1 MPFDPSAPFEV
12 IDKPSGFD
20 PSQPFEVVQK
30 KNVFGETKSDL
41 QSEMEKV
48 RRERLGGA
56 ALQALA
62 TGAEAGANIVSRLP
76 SAPFEAAHAL
86 GVRPIMSPEQVK
98 ETIDL
103 TRGLTP
109 RTGQISDAPIL
120 GGETGKEFGKGVE
133 EAGYETLSTL
143 TDPVMMA
150 AAAEGAVA
158 PIPVA
163 RAFQAQMLSQ
173 FPESVQ
179 QVEEASKRGD
189 VAGVGKSLANV
200 AGTIG
205 LPALIERGIP
215 PEARAPEIPGVLGKY
230 LNTPEGSVP
239 PAKPTGVP
247 AEVPGTPAQP
257 ERSITVLDEI
267 RSKNARTKEDIRK
280 LFPDL
285 TREQAAD
292 LRRQAWS
299 EKAPAIG
306 DEAAR
311 AERARIAGLLGEGVG
326 TPPTERTPNAIQPES
341 QSVLPN
347 VRTRPEPSV
356 QQVPTQESGGQ
367 TGARGGQ
374 EIVTKE
380 VVPSPEET
388 TAEYSARVAK
398 EKAADIQ
405 RRVKAGIPDED
416 IRVSVG
422 KDAEMPEYQLLQI
435 DHLDPKEGNTFSS
448 NPEQLRAAGMDI
460 PTRAE
465 LMSLPKGR
473 YTLAEAKRLLAEKAK
488 PGEVQ
493 PKPPVN
499 PEKVTPTSA
508 NVTLGAWPESEWSA
522 ASLAKQS
529 PSERSQKAKYL
540 GAKDKTGALQIG
552 PKTLSALAEKRITE
566 IKAEAARKA
575 APPAPPAE
583 PEAPAPVAVPKP
595 TPPKVTPG
603 GALIDVPQQK
613 KPLSILRAQIV
624 RRLEQLEDIDPV
636 TGEPTPKGDL
646 TDEEYGHIKTLRKKL
661 AQVENQLRSGTKA
674 PIPEPKAPVSET
686 PEINAPKERFNF
698 ETGDIV
704 KAYSAD
710 TWPKIRKPFEHD
722 GKLYTVTSTQGGAY
736 PNASAHEL
744 TKVDDSTPTTI
755 VNWKI
760 PDRSKAY
767 DNQIVAYKGKKY
779 KVGQS
784 VNFKHAD
791 EITKETPTTPSTPVA
806 ESPTKPVA
814 GELSVEEA
822 KAELDRINQKQ
833 DQLRSEHYQLTKD
846 GAPVADQ
853 KEHDAQVT
861 KLVGEMSSNAARMA
875 NLQTIVFDTLW
886 GAETAPYRG
895 KPPEQGSPPNITSK
909 VLKAQKENLLGQ
921 VADAIKVAPE
931 DSAEKIKIDV
941 PGDGSF
947 TISNTKDSLK
957 RFRDHVAK
965 NFPDTIGKAPQPG
978 LKSGKP
984 TALPKVTEPK
994 DEDLGKI
1001 VSPFIS
1007 KDKDRYV
1014 LLGSYADG
1022 TQVVAT
1028 DGRQLIRVLTDKAP
1042 GKPDAPV
1049 RLDENGK
1056 PVDIEGNYPNFNI
1069 VRDAKAEL
1077 IRGGVKTDELWK
1089 VAKQAEVFAKTS
1101 PDNKA
1106 KDAKGLNLFI
1116 NKDGSVG
1123 AKMDVLGDTF
1133 EHNVQPNASWL
1144 GVYNYDYILN
1154 ATEAARRL
1162 GNEKVDLYAH
1172 SGDTGP
1178 LGFVGKNHE
1187 SIVMP
1192 MKTEGATNVRDAV
1205 GKFGPSQAEHP
1216 RPKESYGPMRDPE
1229 GARSYGLSAGSGNL
1243 VLEGGKFTLQKKT
1256 GKEDWRD
1263 TGSAPIGKLSADTVR
1278 KMAGQT
1284 MSPDGIKEVQ
1294 RAAEHLM
1301 QERQKDVA
1309 EAAKR
1314 REDSARLYLNPFGP
1328 LLRATAADLAKLS
1341 EALGITP
1348 AAKKAARKIEQY
1360 RQAFPVIMQSRPV
1373 RHIMDQTRDA
1383 ADTMANNLGRQL
1395 GNRIR
1400 TGATD
1405 LEQMAASAMIAGK
1418 FDPAEFPALIAKAM
1432 RGNHAE
1438 AEKALNYA
1446 LANWTRV
1453 EPIARRGEQVF
1464 AAQLAAENAHGI
1476 NTVSHEGYLPGLY
1489 DEDLWMGK
1497 GRPFIIGGKR
1507 GGVGTGFK
1515 KGKTYDSPFD
1525 AIADGYVPKSLKLGD
1540 LVENRVKRGQRLI
1553 NNVEWSDSLRGIL
1566 DPSDGKP
1573 VVTSVEKHARPGGL
1587 PGYETVPMGYA
1598 RRSIIPGMDVAVHE
1612 EYVNLF
1618 DALTGN
1624 SHVQEFEVGGV
1635 PVGNIAL
1642 ETEGALKHGLLV
1654 FDTFHASRILQ
1665 KELFLTKRIG
1675 YKKGF
1680 TLLEYTDADLGRAV
1694 AAGDVTPE
1702 MAAWARVNRPTA
1714 NLLQKAGLNVGRV
1727 QEAMYNAAIR
1737 NIPGIG
1743 TFNRWVF
1750 EKVTRGAMLE
1760 SGLIEFERVKKAN
1773 PMWTDDQVA
1782 VKVAR
1787 DLNKY
1792 FGNLGRQGVFKS
1804 KTFQDLS
1811 RLAFLAPQWVESM
1824 ARSELG
1830 GIKQLTMDPLTS
1842 RTLHVGT
1849 LGVGMAQGLAAY
1861 FVGTQILNMVTRG
1874 HPTWENPEKGH
1885 KLDAWIPDI
1894 TGKSRGYFLSP
1905 FGVVAELTHD
1915 LIKYSSQEPDVL
1927 SAAAR
1932 IAKNRSSPLFRAG
1945 KILVGG
1951 EDWDKT
1957 KIQGS
1962 WNRVKKAAFALVP
1975 TPIPLQSIVR
1985 GGPPGQAQR
1994 QITSS
1999 LGVKTDPASTPRAET
2014 VQSGREWALNSNN
2027 PRVKANAER
2036 KAKMDFGESAY
2047 KPLRS
2052 ALLRGDRET
2061 IISEVKELV
2070 NREPTQ
2076 EKRVKRF
2083 KEILTDV
2090 NPFSSNGIKP
2100 FATPSR
2106 SKEDEIAFAK
2116 SLDANGKTA
2125 YKQAVKDAV
2134 RDYRKL
2140 TEAMYGKPKNPEVPA
2155 GYEQFL
2161 R

>member
-1 MPFDPSAPFEV
+1 MPFDSSKPFEV
-12 IDKPSGFD
+12 IDEPKSGFD
-20 PSQPFEVVQK
+20 PSQPFEPVPSSK
-30 KNVFGETKSDL
+30 APPITDYSDSL
-41 QSEMEKV
+41 GLRPEPLLNPYGPRSTTSQQRPQFSTVSELGSAMKAASLEPAFPIPRLPDVEKV
-48 RRERLGGA
+48 PPSSLERGMINAFTAGNAPKNIDVPVQSVREAANLAIGVPEFLESGA
-56 ALQALA
+56 GITA
-62 TGAEAGANIVSRLP
+62 AGA
-76 SAPFEAAHAL
+76 
-86 GVRPIMSPEQVK
+86 GVI
-98 ETIDL
+98 
-103 TRGLTP
+103 
-109 RTGQISDAPIL
+109 APIATAAAFTADMAHSLWQQVPDLWNKWDKLTNPQRAKALVDIVGTGGLMALL
-120 GGETGKEFGKGVE
+120 GHGGIKGVKAKV
-133 EAGYETLSTL
+133 EAK
-143 TDPVMMA
+143 
-150 AAAEGAVA
+150 
-158 PIPVA
+158 A
-163 RAFQAQMLSQ
+163 R
-173 FPESVQ
+173 
-179 QVEEASKRGD
+179 EA
-189 VAGVGKSLANV
+189 
-200 AGTIG
+200 
-205 LPALIERGIP
+205 
-215 PEARAPEIPGVLGKY
+215 
-230 LNTPEGSVP
+230 
-239 PAKPTGVP
+239 
-247 AEVPGTPAQP
+247 
-257 ERSITVLDEI
+257 
-267 RSKNARTKEDIRK
+267 
-280 LFPDL
+280 
-285 TREQAAD
+285 
-292 LRRQAWS
+292 
-299 EKAPAIG
+299 EKAPPLVTTPEQQPG
-306 DEAAR
+306 EA
-311 AERARIAGLLGEGVG
+311 
-326 TPPTERTPNAIQPES
+326 PPITTETKGPNALES
-341 QSVLPN
+341 QTKPVLSPM
-347 VRTRPEPSV
+347 RTRSEPSV

-367 TGARGGQ
+367 AGARGGQ
-374 EIVTKE
+374 EAKPQEVTTSPKTSEDFVNLKPEELAQWQSKNKYGANEDKSAGVTAQKVTSDWTIEKDLPKLMDEIDRSDDAVKE
-380 VVPSPEET
+380 VMPAVEAAMQAGKVEEAMKALQGLQPLQNKRGRLLEFARDIPGVKDQLKGIEHDEATTLAKLRSLSEAPPET
-388 TAEYSARVAK
+388 K
-398 EKAADIQ
+398 PKAAQ
-405 RRVKAGIPDED
+405 
-416 IRVSVG
+416 
-422 KDAEMPEYQLLQI
+422 
-435 DHLDPKEGNTFSS
+435 
-448 NPEQLRAAGMDI
+448 
-460 PTRAE
+460 
-465 LMSLPKGR
+465 
-473 YTLAEAKRLLAEKAK
+473 
-488 PGEVQ
+488 
-493 PKPPVN
+493 VN
-499 PEKVTPTSA
+499 
-508 NVTLGAWPESEWSA
+508 LGTWPQSEWSA

-566 IKAEAARKA
+566 IKAEVARKS
-575 APPAPPAE
+575 E
-583 PEAPAPVAVPKP
+583 
-595 TPPKVTPG
+595 T
-603 GALIDVPQQK
+603 
-613 KPLSILRAQIV
+613 
-624 RRLEQLEDIDPV
+624 
-636 TGEPTPKGDL
+636 
-646 TDEEYGHIKTLRKKL
+646 
-661 AQVENQLRSGTKA
+661 GTK
-674 PIPEPKAPVSET
+674 EPVSET
-686 PEINAPKERFNF
+686 KTPIPATEVADSATKTPSEAPVTPATKENAPR
-698 ETGDIV
+698 G
-704 KAYSAD
+704 
-710 TWPKIRKPFEHD
+710 
-722 GKLYTVTSTQGGAY
+722 TS
-736 PNASAHEL
+736 
-744 TKVDDSTPTTI
+744 
-755 VNWKI
+755 
-760 PDRSKAY
+760 
-767 DNQIVAYKGKKY
+767 
-779 KVGQS
+779 
-784 VNFKHAD
+784 
-791 EITKETPTTPSTPVA
+791 
-806 ESPTKPVA
+806 
-814 GELSVEEA
+814 GELY
-822 KAELDRINQKQ
+822 IN
-833 DQLRSEHYQLTKD
+833 
-846 GAPVADQ
+846 P
-853 KEHDAQVT
+853 
-861 KLVGEMSSNAARMA
+861 
-875 NLQTIVFDTLW
+875 I
-886 GAETAPYRG
+886 
-895 KPPEQGSPPNITSK
+895 
-909 VLKAQKENLLGQ
+909 
-921 VADAIKVAPE
+921 
-931 DSAEKIKIDV
+931 
-941 PGDGSF
+941 
-947 TISNTKDSLK
+947 
-957 RFRDHVAK
+957 
-965 NFPDTIGKAPQPG
+965 
-978 LKSGKP
+978 
-984 TALPKVTEPK
+984 
-994 DEDLGKI
+994 
-1001 VSPFIS
+1001 
-1007 KDKDRYV
+1007 
-1014 LLGSYADG
+1014 
-1022 TQVVAT
+1022 
-1028 DGRQLIRVLTDKAP
+1028 
-1042 GKPDAPV
+1042 
-1049 RLDENGK
+1049 
-1056 PVDIEGNYPNFNI
+1056 
-1069 VRDAKAEL
+1069 
-1077 IRGGVKTDELWK
+1077 
-1089 VAKQAEVFAKTS
+1089 
-1101 PDNKA
+1101 
-1106 KDAKGLNLFI
+1106 
-1116 NKDGSVG
+1116 
-1123 AKMDVLGDTF
+1123 
-1133 EHNVQPNASWL
+1133 
-1144 GVYNYDYILN
+1144 
-1154 ATEAARRL
+1154 
-1162 GNEKVDLYAH
+1162 
-1172 SGDTGP
+1172 GP
-1178 LGFVGKNHE
+1178 L
-1187 SIVMP
+1187 
-1192 MKTEGATNVRDAV
+1192 A
-1205 GKFGPSQAEHP
+1205 
-1216 RPKESYGPMRDPE
+1216 
-1229 GARSYGLSAGSGNL
+1229 
-1243 VLEGGKFTLQKKT
+1243 
-1256 GKEDWRD
+1256 
-1263 TGSAPIGKLSADTVR
+1263 
-1278 KMAGQT
+1278 
-1284 MSPDGIKEVQ
+1284 
-1294 RAAEHLM
+1294 
-1301 QERQKDVA
+1301 
-1309 EAAKR
+1309 
-1314 REDSARLYLNPFGP
+1314 
-1328 LLRATAADLAKLS
+1328 RATAADLSKLS

-1418 FDPAEFPALIAKAM
+1418 FDPAEFPSLIAKAQ

-1446 LANWTRV
+1446 LANWSAV

-1464 AAQLAAENAHGI
+1464 ASQLADENAHGI

-1497 GRPFIIGGKR
+1497 GRPFIIGGQR

-1680 TLLEYTDADLGRAV
+1680 TLLEYTDADLGLAV
-1694 AAGDVTPE
+1694 APGDVTPE
-1702 MAAWARVNRPTA
+1702 MAAWARVNRSTA

-1773 PMWTDDQVA
+1773 PMWTDNQVA

-1830 GIKQLTMDPLTS
+1830 GIKQLTIDPLTS

-1874 HPTWENPEKGH
+1874 HPTWENPEKGR

-1975 TPIPLQSIVR
+1975 TPIPLQSIVK
-1985 GGPPGQAQR
+1985 GGPPGQTQR

-1999 LGVKTDPASTPRAET
+1999 LGVKTDPAGSPRAET
-2014 VQSGREWALNSNN
+2014 VQSGREWALNSPNAKI
-2027 PRVKANAER
+2027 KANAER
-2036 KAKMDFGESAY
+2036 KAKMDFGESTY

-2052 ALLRGDRET
+2052 ALLRGDRDT

-2116 SLDANGKTA
+2116 SLDANGKAA
-2125 YKQAVKDAV
+2125 YKEAVKDAV

-2140 TEAMYGKPKNPEVPA
+2140 TEAMYGKPRNPEVPT
-2155 GYEQFL
+2155 GYEAFL
-2161 R
+2161 K

>member
-1 MPFDPSAPFEV
+1 MPFDSSKPFEV
-12 IDKPSGFD
+12 IEEPKSGFD
-20 PSQPFEVVQK
+20 PSQPFEPVPSSK
-30 KNVFGETKSDL
+30 APPITDYSDSL
-41 QSEMEKV
+41 GLRPEPLLNPYGPRSTTSQQRPQFSTVSELGSAVKTAELEPAFPIPRLPDVEKV
-48 RRERLGGA
+48 PPSSLERGMINAFTAGNAPKNIDVPVQSVREAANLAIGVPEFLESGA
-56 ALQALA
+56 GITA
-62 TGAEAGANIVSRLP
+62 AGA
-76 SAPFEAAHAL
+76 
-86 GVRPIMSPEQVK
+86 GVI
-98 ETIDL
+98 
-103 TRGLTP
+103 
-109 RTGQISDAPIL
+109 APIATAAAFTADMAHSLWQQVPDLWNKWDKLTNPQRAKALVDIVGTGGLMALL
-120 GGETGKEFGKGVE
+120 GHGGIKGVKAKV
-133 EAGYETLSTL
+133 EAK
-143 TDPVMMA
+143 
-150 AAAEGAVA
+150 
-158 PIPVA
+158 A
-163 RAFQAQMLSQ
+163 R
-173 FPESVQ
+173 E
-179 QVEEASKRGD
+179 
-189 VAGVGKSLANV
+189 
-200 AGTIG
+200 
-205 LPALIERGIP
+205 
-215 PEARAPEIPGVLGKY
+215 
-230 LNTPEGSVP
+230 
-239 PAKPTGVP
+239 
-247 AEVPGTPAQP
+247 
-257 ERSITVLDEI
+257 
-267 RSKNARTKEDIRK
+267 
-280 LFPDL
+280 
-285 TREQAAD
+285 
-292 LRRQAWS
+292 S
-299 EKAPAIG
+299 EKAPPLIQTPEPQPG
-306 DEAAR
+306 EA
-311 AERARIAGLLGEGVG
+311 
-326 TPPTERTPNAIQPES
+326 PPITTETKGPNA
-341 QSVLPN
+341 VLPQAEP
-347 VRTRPEPSV
+347 VLPPLRTRPEPSV

-367 TGARGGQ
+367 AGARRSQKSKQQ
-374 EIVTKE
+374 EVTTAPKTSEDFVNLKPEELAQWQSKNKYGANEDKSAGVTAQKVTSDWTIEKDLPKLMDEIDRSDDAVKE
-380 VVPSPEET
+380 VMPAVEAAMQAGKVEE
-388 TAEYSARVAK
+388 AMKALQGLQPLQNKRGRLLEFAR
-398 EKAADIQ
+398 DIPGV
-405 RRVKAGIPDED
+405 R
-416 IRVSVG
+416 
-422 KDAEMPEYQLLQI
+422 
-435 DHLDPKEGNTFSS
+435 
-448 NPEQLRAAGMDI
+448 EQLKGVEHDEAA
-460 PTRAE
+460 
-465 LMSLPKGR
+465 
-473 YTLAEAKRLLAEKAK
+473 TLAKLRSLSESKPEA
-488 PGEVQ
+488 
-493 PKPPVN
+493 KPPV
-499 PEKVTPTSA
+499 PEGFKPETQGFTKEPDTYFQTKTAGNSYIQVDFNDPQGIRILGIGTRADARGKGTASGLLSEVKKIADETGKTIRLTAHAETPGSQSA
-508 NVTLGAWPESEWSA
+508 LNRFYEKNGFVRTGFDPLSKKPFYTYKPQASKSISETTLSQWPESEWSV

-552 PKTLSALAEKRITE
+552 PKTLSALAKKRITE

-575 APPAPPAE
+575 APPPETPKAESPKTETPAKATEMTSESVPKTPEQMQKTLSDVMSGVFESLKAEGWKFDPQWGPLELVLKPEWLGGFMFMGKHPHPTMPGRTLFEYKNGITRRYLRVDDEGQAYGFKGDAKTGAEKYPPIPLEQAIDRVFE
-583 PEAPAPVAVPKP
+583 GIEKQGETRESKYNDAYRQKRNDALIKAGIGVASATPEGTLLSVPKP
-595 TPPKVTPG
+595 KTVPPEPPKP
-603 GALIDVPQQK
+603 
-613 KPLSILRAQIV
+613 
-624 RRLEQLEDIDPV
+624 
-636 TGEPTPKGDL
+636 PTKGDAP
-646 TDEEYGHIKTLRKKL
+646 R
-661 AQVENQLRSGTKA
+661 GT
-674 PIPEPKAPVSET
+674 S
-686 PEINAPKERFNF
+686 
-698 ETGDIV
+698 
-704 KAYSAD
+704 
-710 TWPKIRKPFEHD
+710 
-722 GKLYTVTSTQGGAY
+722 
-736 PNASAHEL
+736 
-744 TKVDDSTPTTI
+744 
-755 VNWKI
+755 
-760 PDRSKAY
+760 
-767 DNQIVAYKGKKY
+767 
-779 KVGQS
+779 
-784 VNFKHAD
+784 
-791 EITKETPTTPSTPVA
+791 
-806 ESPTKPVA
+806 
-814 GELSVEEA
+814 GELY
-822 KAELDRINQKQ
+822 INP
-833 DQLRSEHYQLTKD
+833 L
-846 GAPVADQ
+846 
-853 KEHDAQVT
+853 
-861 KLVGEMSSNAARMA
+861 
-875 NLQTIVFDTLW
+875 
-886 GAETAPYRG
+886 
-895 KPPEQGSPPNITSK
+895 
-909 VLKAQKENLLGQ
+909 
-921 VADAIKVAPE
+921 
-931 DSAEKIKIDV
+931 
-941 PGDGSF
+941 
-947 TISNTKDSLK
+947 
-957 RFRDHVAK
+957 
-965 NFPDTIGKAPQPG
+965 
-978 LKSGKP
+978 
-984 TALPKVTEPK
+984 
-994 DEDLGKI
+994 
-1001 VSPFIS
+1001 
-1007 KDKDRYV
+1007 
-1014 LLGSYADG
+1014 
-1022 TQVVAT
+1022 
-1028 DGRQLIRVLTDKAP
+1028 
-1042 GKPDAPV
+1042 
-1049 RLDENGK
+1049 
-1056 PVDIEGNYPNFNI
+1056 
-1069 VRDAKAEL
+1069 
-1077 IRGGVKTDELWK
+1077 
-1089 VAKQAEVFAKTS
+1089 
-1101 PDNKA
+1101 
-1106 KDAKGLNLFI
+1106 
-1116 NKDGSVG
+1116 
-1123 AKMDVLGDTF
+1123 
-1133 EHNVQPNASWL
+1133 
-1144 GVYNYDYILN
+1144 
-1154 ATEAARRL
+1154 
-1162 GNEKVDLYAH
+1162 
-1172 SGDTGP
+1172 GP
-1178 LGFVGKNHE
+1178 LV
-1187 SIVMP
+1187 
-1192 MKTEGATNVRDAV
+1192 
-1205 GKFGPSQAEHP
+1205 
-1216 RPKESYGPMRDPE
+1216 
-1229 GARSYGLSAGSGNL
+1229 
-1243 VLEGGKFTLQKKT
+1243 
-1256 GKEDWRD
+1256 
-1263 TGSAPIGKLSADTVR
+1263 
-1278 KMAGQT
+1278 
-1284 MSPDGIKEVQ
+1284 
-1294 RAAEHLM
+1294 
-1301 QERQKDVA
+1301 
-1309 EAAKR
+1309 
-1314 REDSARLYLNPFGP
+1314 
-1328 LLRATAADLAKLS
+1328 RATAADLAKLS

-1348 AAKKAARKIEQY
+1348 AAKRAARKIEQY

-1405 LEQMAASAMIAGK
+1405 LEQMASAAMIAGK
-1418 FDPAEFPALIAKAM
+1418 FDPAEFPSLIAKAQ

-1566 DPSDGKP
+1566 DPSDGKS

-1598 RRSIIPGMDVAVHE
+1598 RRLIIPGMDVAVHE

-1702 MAAWARVNRPTA
+1702 MAAWARVNRSTA
-1714 NLLQKAGLNVGRV
+1714 NLLQKSGLNVGRV

-1773 PMWTDDQVA
+1773 PMWTDGQVA

-1830 GIKQLTMDPLTS
+1830 GIKQLTMDPLTK

-1975 TPIPLQSIVR
+1975 TPIPLQSVVR
-1985 GGPPGQAQR
+1985 GGPPGQTQR

-1999 LGVKTDPASTPRAET
+1999 LGVKTDPAGSPRAET
-2014 VQSGREWALNSNN
+2014 VQSGREWALNSPNAKI
-2027 PRVKANAER
+2027 KANAER

-2076 EKRVKRF
+2076 EKRARRF

-2116 SLDANGKTA
+2116 SLDANGKAA

-2134 RDYRKL
+2134 MDFRKL
-2140 TEAMYGKPKNPEVPA
+2140 TEALYNKPQNPPTPA
-2155 GYEQFL
+2155 GYEAFL
-2161 R
+2161 K